1 MRAGRRP
8 CAVRA
13 HRRRRTGTVLARHWR
28 TGTVLARHRRT
39 GTVLARHRRT
49 GTVLARRHPRELQ
62 EHVIERR
69 AAQPEIADADTRVTQ
84 RRSGVLDELE
94 SITRSWKTEPIQ
106 VLARLRI
113 AAAHPGEHGLRLVAL
128 SRGAQLDL
136 EDLPADAVLQ
146 LIARALRDNSP
157 AIDHRDPVRKLIGL
171 LEVLSRQQDRRP
183 LADELPHDPPDL
195 VAASRIEPGGRLVE
209 KQNPRAREQ

>member
-13 HRRRRTGTVLARHWR
+13 HRRRR

-94 SITRSWKTEPIQ
+94 SITRSWKREPIQ
-106 VLARLRI
+106 VLARLWI
-113 AAAHPGEHGLRLVAL
+113 AAAHP
-128 SRGAQLDL
+128 
-136 EDLPADAVLQ
+136 
-146 LIARALRDNSP
+146 
-157 AIDHRDPVRKLIGL
+157 
-171 LEVLSRQQDRRP
+171 
-183 LADELPHDPPDL
+183 
-195 VAASRIEPGGRLVE
+195 
-209 KQNPRAREQ
+209 